1 MLRSHQAPQ
10 GSLVL
15 STLIFGVESLSP
27 MCDWALSCCW
37 NAEFTI
43 RGLWGSAQLLQPC
56 ASTVGLVC
64 FSTPK
69 AQLRYSF
76 GDLERGNELYLHSCS
91 KEGFSLSMFLKAIS
105 LCINL
110 IGVYQRDSSGD
121 VLFLWI
127 PGFWVRF
134 PTLSSL
140 LLEAL
145 SLCGTAQ
152 LQVSRGLRLNHWAW
166 ACIPSPPV
174 PMLHGP
180 GPVSSVVSLWLFK
193 GLLSSS

>member
-1 MLRSHQAPQ
+1 MIEHCSAAGMLSSPSE
-10 GSLVL
+10 G
-15 STLIFGVESLSP
+15 FGAV
-27 MCDWALSCCW
+27 LSCCSPVP
-37 NAEFTI
+37 A
-43 RGLWGSAQLLQPC
+43 LWVWC
-56 ASTVGLVC
+56 AL
-64 FSTPK
+64 P
-69 AQLRYSF
+69 QRRRYSF

-166 ACIPSPPV
+166 ACIPSLPV